1 MPISET
7 EVEKP
12 AAQGAAMEITVSRQD
27 LVRELTATQS
37 VVERKTTIPI
47 LSNFL
52 LEAEEDRLNITATDL
67 DQAIRTST
75 AVKVK
80 KPGSCTVPARKLY
93 DYIKLL
99 PEGDISIKLL
109 ENHWVQIRSGRS
121 NTKIVGMAR
130 ANYPQVPEFP
140 AVAATSISLIAL
152 KTLIARTIFAISN
165 EESRY
170 TLNGALLVIKA
181 ESLAM
186 VATDGHR
193 LSYVEK
199 PNENLEGISGE
210 KRVLI
215 PRKAL
220 QELQQ
225 LLTVTEVE
233 KVEFADDEHTLFF
246 RVGHRTLS
254 TRKLSGQFPNFEAVM
269 PRDNTKFAVVRCS
282 ELSAAIQRVAQFA
295 DERSGAIRMRLEGN
309 ELRSAPTQLNQA
321 RAKTPSTPPT
331 PATPSWWASTRYT
344 FSTSSKPSATRV
356 KSASNSR
363 TPSPPARCVQ
373 KTPTPNTS
381 IATSLCRCGFEEATQ
396 KRQSHS
402 AEVFVPVACQ
412 IPPSLWLRSLSPGA
426 ATGRV
431 APICLPATGL
441 PHSGHCLVWLPRNIL
456 VFTGQLRDCILVPV
470 CQPRALALPVTI
482 PRATQG

>member
-1 MPISET
+1 MPIVET
-7 EVEKP
+7 EAEKP
-12 AAQGAAMEITVSRQD
+12 AVQGSAMEITVSRQD
-27 LVRELTATQS
+27 LVKELTATQS

-52 LEAEEDRLNITATDL
+52 IEADGDRLNITATDL

-75 AVKVK
+75 EVKVK
-80 KPGSCTVPARKLY
+80 KPGACTIPARKLY

-121 NTKIVGMAR
+121 NTKMVGMAR

-140 AVAATSISLIAL
+140 SVAVTSISTLAL

-199 PNENLEGISGE
+199 PNESLDGISGE

-225 LLTVTEVE
+225 LLNSAEAD

-269 PRDNTKFAVVRCS
+269 PRDNTKFAVVRVS
-282 ELSAAIQRVAQFA
+282 ELSSAIQRVAQFA
-295 DERSGAIRMRLEGN
+295 DERSGAIRMKLEGN
-309 ELRSAPTQLNQA
+309 ELKISSSSTESGESEDTIDTPYASDPIVVGFNSGYILDFLKALGNEGEVRLEFKDSQSAGQMRPEDPEA
-321 RAKTPSTPPT
+321 EYKY
-331 PATPSWWASTRYT
+331 RYVLM
-344 FSTSSKPSATRV
+344 PMR
-356 KSASNSR
+356 
-363 TPSPPARCVQ
+363 
-373 KTPTPNTS
+373 
-381 IATSLCRCGFEEATQ
+381 I
-396 KRQSHS
+396 
-402 AEVFVPVACQ
+402 
-412 IPPSLWLRSLSPGA
+412 
-426 ATGRV
+426 
-431 APICLPATGL
+431 
-441 PHSGHCLVWLPRNIL
+441 
-456 VFTGQLRDCILVPV
+456 
-470 CQPRALALPVTI
+470 
-482 PRATQG
+482 

>member
-1 MPISET
+1 MPIVET
-7 EVEKP
+7 EAEKP
-12 AAQGAAMEITVSRQD
+12 AVQGSSMEITVSRQD
-27 LVRELTATQS
+27 LVKELTATQS

-52 LEAEEDRLNITATDL
+52 IEADGDRLNITATDL

-75 AVKVK
+75 EVKVK
-80 KPGSCTVPARKLY
+80 KPGACTIPARKLY

-121 NTKIVGMAR
+121 NTKMVGMAR

-140 AVAATSISLIAL
+140 SVAVTSISTPAL

-199 PNENLEGISGE
+199 PNESLDGISGE

-225 LLTVTEVE
+225 LLSSTEAD

-269 PRDNTKFAVVRCS
+269 PRDNTKFAVVRVS

-295 DERSGAIRMRLEGN
+295 DERSGAIRMKLEGN
-309 ELRSAPTQLNQA
+309 ELKISSSSTESGESEDTID
-321 RAKTPSTPPT
+321 TPY
-331 PATPSWWASTRYT
+331 ASD
-344 FSTSSKPSATRV
+344 P
-356 KSASNSR
+356 
-363 TPSPPARCVQ
+363 
-373 KTPTPNTS
+373 
-381 IATSLCRCGFEEATQ
+381 
-396 KRQSHS
+396 
-402 AEVFVPVACQ
+402 
-412 IPPSLWLRSLSPGA
+412 
-426 ATGRV
+426 
-431 APICLPATGL
+431 
-441 PHSGHCLVWLPRNIL
+441 IL
-456 VFTGQLRDCILVPV
+456 VGFNSGYILDFLKALGNEGEVRLEFKDSQSAGQMRPEDPDAEYKYRYVLMPMRI
-470 CQPRALALPVTI
+470 
-482 PRATQG
+482 

>member
-1 MPISET
+1 MPIVET
-7 EVEKP
+7 EAEKP
-12 AAQGAAMEITVSRQD
+12 AVQGSAMEITVSRQD
-27 LVRELTATQS
+27 LVKELTATQS

-52 LEAEEDRLNITATDL
+52 IEADGDRLNITATDL

-75 AVKVK
+75 EVKVK
-80 KPGSCTVPARKLY
+80 KPGACTIPARKLY

-121 NTKIVGMAR
+121 NTKMVGMAR

-140 AVAATSISLIAL
+140 SVAVTSISTPAL

-199 PNENLEGISGE
+199 PNESLDGISGE

-225 LLTVTEVE
+225 LLNSTEAD

-269 PRDNTKFAVVRCS
+269 PRDNTKFAVVRVS
-282 ELSAAIQRVAQFA
+282 ELSSAIQRVAQFA
-295 DERSGAIRMRLEGN
+295 DERSGAIRMKLEGN
-309 ELRSAPTQLNQA
+309 ELKISSSSTESGESEDTIDTPYASDPIIVGFNSGYILDFLKALGNEGEVRLEFKDSQSAGQMRPEDPEA
-321 RAKTPSTPPT
+321 EYKY
-331 PATPSWWASTRYT
+331 RYVLM
-344 FSTSSKPSATRV
+344 PMR
-356 KSASNSR
+356 
-363 TPSPPARCVQ
+363 
-373 KTPTPNTS
+373 
-381 IATSLCRCGFEEATQ
+381 I
-396 KRQSHS
+396 
-402 AEVFVPVACQ
+402 
-412 IPPSLWLRSLSPGA
+412 
-426 ATGRV
+426 
-431 APICLPATGL
+431 
-441 PHSGHCLVWLPRNIL
+441 
-456 VFTGQLRDCILVPV
+456 
-470 CQPRALALPVTI
+470 
-482 PRATQG
+482 

>member
-1 MPISET
+1 MSDVET

-12 AAQGAAMEITVSRQD
+12 AVQGAAMEITVSRQE
-27 LVRELTATQS
+27 LVKELTATQS

-52 LEAEEDRLNITATDL
+52 IEADGDQLNITATDL
-67 DQAIRTST
+67 DQAIRTS
-75 AVKVK
+75 AVAKVK
-80 KPGSCTVPARKLY
+80 KPGACTIPAHKLY

-99 PEGDISIKLL
+99 PDGDISIKLL

-121 NTKIVGMAR
+121 NTKMVGMAR

-140 AVAATSISLIAL
+140 SIAVTSISSLAM

-193 LSYVEK
+193 LAYVEK
-199 PNENLEGISGE
+199 PNEVLEGISGE

-225 LLTVTEVE
+225 LLAVSDAE
-233 KVEFADDEHTLFF
+233 KFDFADDDHTLFF
-246 RVGHRTLS
+246 RIGHRTLS

-269 PRDNTKFAVVRCS
+269 PRDNTKFAVVRSS
-282 ELSAAIQRVAQFA
+282 ELGAAIQRVAQFA
-295 DERSGAIRMRLEGN
+295 DVRSGAIRLRLESN
-309 ELRSAPTQLNQA
+309 ELKISSSSTDSGESEDTIDTPYASDPIAVGFNSSYILDFLKAVGGDGEVRLEFKDSQSAGQMRPEDPDA
-321 RAKTPSTPPT
+321 EYKY
-331 PATPSWWASTRYT
+331 RYVLM
-344 FSTSSKPSATRV
+344 PMR
-356 KSASNSR
+356 
-363 TPSPPARCVQ
+363 
-373 KTPTPNTS
+373 
-381 IATSLCRCGFEEATQ
+381 I
-396 KRQSHS
+396 
-402 AEVFVPVACQ
+402 
-412 IPPSLWLRSLSPGA
+412 
-426 ATGRV
+426 
-431 APICLPATGL
+431 
-441 PHSGHCLVWLPRNIL
+441 
-456 VFTGQLRDCILVPV
+456 
-470 CQPRALALPVTI
+470 
-482 PRATQG
+482 